1 VISIPITSAKSYIY
15 CHHKPGLLHESQRK
29 TVPLVVKYEN
39 KIIDFA
45 TKGWNKLLLSDKSW
59 NVRIVKLIKSLLDTI
74 PYEENCLKSFPLKAA
89 MIREINLDKVGTEQL
104 ISNMSPE
111 LKEFEQPAKT
121 TTILH
126 SHFEN
131 QKIPLE
137 QLVPIPLYH
146 PSFQHPS
153 KILGQLHSFRE
164 NAYRHHVKYSWL
176 CAIGIPISLPVA
188 LVPVLPNVPG
198 LYLSY
203 RLYCNIKALQGIKH
217 LDYLLAKK
225 PDSKGSVS
233 DTNHLK
239 FAPVDT
245 LDKIYGKIVPTA
257 EESVIITPEI
267 IDRLVEELQ
276 VPSLKQDLRKA
287 LSQEQKRLAKLKQ
300 S

>member
-1 VISIPITSAKSYIY
+1 
-15 CHHKPGLLHESQRK
+15 
-29 TVPLVVKYEN
+29 VKYEN
-39 KIIDFA
+39 KIIDSA

-217 LDYLLAKK
+217 LDYLLEKK
-225 PDSKGSVS
+225 PDSTDSVS
-233 DTNHLK
+233 DTTHLK
-239 FAPVDT
+239 FAPTET
-245 LDKIYGKIVPTA
+245 LDELYGKYEATA

-267 IDRLVEELQ
+267 IDRLVEELK
-276 VPSLKQDLRKA
+276 VPSLKQDLIKA
-287 LSQEQKRLAKLKQ
+287 MTQEQKRLTKLKQ